1 MLIKGKKKKKKK
13 GKTILK
19 VIMKLSPCTN
29 FDKFIL
35 IFTKCFNFQIQIFFK
50 INPSK
55 VDQTKKKK
63 ILKSQVYR
71 WKPRFGSYGSIGHV
85 IRKRFDEFFLPPLLD
100 ACGFN
105 FDPHEI
111 SGFELSGLP
120 RIAAPPSFSPG
131 LLVTVPLRS
140 PPPHHH
146 HLR

>member
-55 VDQTKKKK
+55 VDQTKKKDSK
-63 ILKSQVYR
+63 IPSLPLKTT
-71 WKPRFGSYGSIGHV
+71 
-85 IRKRFDEFFLPPLLD
+85 IR
-100 ACGFN
+100 
-105 FDPHEI
+105 
-111 SGFELSGLP
+111 
-120 RIAAPPSFSPG
+120 
-131 LLVTVPLRS
+131 
-140 PPPHHH
+140 
-146 HLR
+146 